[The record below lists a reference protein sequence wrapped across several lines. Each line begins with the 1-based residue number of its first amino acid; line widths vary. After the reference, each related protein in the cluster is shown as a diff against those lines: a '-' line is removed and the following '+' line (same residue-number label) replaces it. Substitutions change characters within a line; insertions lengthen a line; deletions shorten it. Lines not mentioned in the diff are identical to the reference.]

1 MLRGEGEGFMDVV
14 EMSNRTILEGIL
26 NLISTN
32 VGAPPSAAGTDGER
46 RDRLL
51 IMCVSRCYAIK
62 REEKEIE
69 TEEGKA
75 RKEIASTI
83 DVEAEVVTEIWVGKE
98 SETEIMIIREGIW
111 A

>member
-1 MLRGEGEGFMDVV
+1 MLRT
-14 EMSNRTILEGIL
+14 RKT
-26 NLISTN
+26 NL
-32 VGAPPSAAGTDGER
+32 R
-46 RDRLL
+46 KHRYR
-51 IMCVSRCYAIK
+51 K